1 MMMGRISTFFFLAAS
16 RGIGQRSEKCDW
28 PRREQV
34 SFVVQERFA
43 RVWSSTPVSTLLE
56 FQSSSIPV
64 LPFLSFLS
72 SEESSLLHGS
82 YCLLVMSARLPR
94 RQTVLLCC
102 CYTTTASPRLRVEIA
117 RRSALGNSTLQR
129 FQVRHATASSLAQQ
143 Q

>member
-82 YCLLVMSARLPR
+82 YCLLVMSARRLPR
-94 RQTVLLCC
+94 QKK
-102 CYTTTASPRLRVEIA
+102 RV
-117 RRSALGNSTLQR
+117 
-129 FQVRHATASSLAQQ
+129 ATFFIP
-143 Q
+143 